1 MLEIDRVCGLKGPS
15 TGRQTASWKSDPLTV
30 LGAQESCV
38 HGEAA
43 EQVDKLIQGNIA
55 YTQK

>member
-1 MLEIDRVCGLKGPS
+1 M
-15 TGRQTASWKSDPLTV
+15 QTLSWKSDPLTV

-43 EQVDKLIQGNIA
+43 EQVDELIQGNIA